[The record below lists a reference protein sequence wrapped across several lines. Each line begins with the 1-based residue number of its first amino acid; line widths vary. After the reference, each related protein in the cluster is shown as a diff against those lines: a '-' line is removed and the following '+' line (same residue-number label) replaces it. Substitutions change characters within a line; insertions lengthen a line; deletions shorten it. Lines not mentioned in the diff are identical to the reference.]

1 MRVANKLTPET
12 KSKTTE
18 TKPEYKSEQF
28 QDKTL
33 QLLVPN
39 SKRLGGYTQIDPRSA
54 TRFRTGKYSDDA
66 CSCSARPEGTRRS
79 FQNSTIKYSGTY
91 QSQDHRPQVFSVLTR
106 AKRLSRQKST
116 HPELLHGVDGSQTS
130 TWQIKKICQGNG
142 LHTPSGLH
150 NVDESQNE

>member
-1 MRVANKLTPET
+1 MRVANKLIPDT

-18 TKPEYKSEQF
+18 TKHEYKSEQF

-39 SKRLGGYTQIDPRSA
+39 SKRFGGYTQIDPRSA
-54 TRFRTGKYSDDA
+54 TWFRTRKYSGNA
-66 CSCSARPEGTRRS
+66 CSCSARPKGTRRS

-91 QSQDHRPQVFSVLTR
+91 QSQDHRPQAVLVLTR

-116 HPELLHGVDGSQTS
+116 HPELLHGADGSRTS
-130 TWQIKKICQGNG
+130 TRQQQQQQQQQSLYVPNKLG
-142 LHTPSGLH
+142 
-150 NVDESQNE
+150 